1 MSHHQRVTFTCTKDE
16 ATRALWVQA
25 MPSLGLGRLHSHQAP
40 TDEDIEEAI
49 QKPRIDY
56 LRGKS
61 IKISF
66 EHWPEVDATG
76 YDRDNG
82 VGKMQEVASAI
93 AASVATMTGGETKEL
108 NAAERRAVMREADAS
123 LHVSCRY

>member
-1 MSHHQRVTFTCTKDE
+1 MFTCTKGQ

-25 MPSLGLGRLHSHQAP
+25 KAQGLGRLHSHQAP
-40 TDEDIEEAI
+40 TDDDITEAI
-49 QKPRIDY
+49 QGTYIDY
-56 LRGKS
+56 LHGKP

-66 EHWPEVDATG
+66 KHWPEVDATG
-76 YDRDNG
+76 YDRNNG

-123 LHVSCRY
+123 LHVSGRY

>member
-1 MSHHQRVTFTCTKDE
+1 MSHHPRVTFTCTKGQ

-25 MPSLGLGRLHSHQAP
+25 KAPGLGRLHSHKAP

-93 AASVATMTGGETKEL
+93 AASVATTTGGETKEL

-123 LHVSCRY
+123 LHVSGRY